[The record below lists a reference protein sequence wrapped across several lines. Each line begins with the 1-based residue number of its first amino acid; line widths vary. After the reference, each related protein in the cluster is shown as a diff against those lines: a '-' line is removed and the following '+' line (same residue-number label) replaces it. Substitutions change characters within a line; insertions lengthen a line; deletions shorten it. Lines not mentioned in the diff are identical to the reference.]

1 MKIKFNKTYFIL
13 TLLLF
18 ITELCI
24 LYTKG
29 FIRHTFGD
37 FLVVIFLYCF
47 LKSFISISYLKA
59 ALFILCFSF
68 TIELI
73 QLTSFLTYFNME
85 NSKIAKTIFGNT
97 FSIQDLVAYAFGIG
111 CVILIEYKKKTKNN
125 AS

>member
-1 MKIKFNKTYFIL
+1 MKIEFNKNYLVL
-13 TLLLF
+13 TVFLF

-73 QLTSFLTYFNME
+73 QLTSFLTYLKLE
-85 NSKIAKTIFGNT
+85 NSTIAKTVFGNT
-97 FSIQDLVAYAFGIG
+97 FSPGDLLAYCLGIG
-111 CVILIEYKKKTKNN
+111 FVILIEYRRK
-125 AS
+125 

>member
-59 ALFILCFSF
+59 ALFILYFSF